1 MQPISSNF
9 YQNSKWTH
17 DNENDNYRGNQI
29 HEALPITSGERWNLI
44 LWTRSSKMRKE
55 KCPMCQS
62 TPDLVPAP
70 IGTYGDGFLWPGG
83 EEENSQTTCSV
94 F

>member
-1 MQPISSNF
+1 MSMI
-9 YQNSKWTH
+9 WD
-17 DNENDNYRGNQI
+17 DNDYRGNQI

-70 IGTYGDGFLWPGG
+70 QGTYGDGFLWPG
-83 EEENSQTTCSV
+83 EENYSLTTCSV

>member
-1 MQPISSNF
+1 
-9 YQNSKWTH
+9 
-17 DNENDNYRGNQI
+17 
-29 HEALPITSGERWNLI
+29 
-44 LWTRSSKMRKE
+44 MRKE

-70 IGTYGDGFLWPGG
+70 EGTYGDGFLWPGG
-83 EEENSQTTCSV
+83 EEGNSLTTCSV